1 MIWFERTCTCLIWFD
16 PVLSNLIQSGPIC
29 SNQSHLIHFDLTW
42 TNLNLLDLIWTKYS
56 IWFILIYFDKIW
68 TSLSQ
73 FEPNWSKFIWF
84 EPIWTKLDQA
94 SLHKLKKTLASDYL
108 VPHCIVFYSQRVI
121 VKDQEGTFF
130 ENDDKNRGVFFL
142 SVLTDGIREVA
153 WRLQSTRKQCVFHFL
168 GFTVVCILVR
178 ISLFQDSEENIHS
191 TVIYAT
197 SCESYGVFI
206 EKKQK

>member
-1 MIWFERTCTCLIWFD
+1 
-16 PVLSNLIQSGPIC
+16 
-29 SNQSHLIHFDLTW
+29 
-42 TNLNLLDLIWTKYS
+42 
-56 IWFILIYFDKIW
+56 
-68 TSLSQ
+68 LSQ

-153 WRLQSTRKQCVFHFL
+153 WRLQSTRKQGVFHFL

-191 TVIYAT
+191 TLQMFTGNYWDSTGKSECRDFKFMGIACIPAIPVI
-197 SCESYGVFI
+197 SQFR
-206 EKKQK
+206 